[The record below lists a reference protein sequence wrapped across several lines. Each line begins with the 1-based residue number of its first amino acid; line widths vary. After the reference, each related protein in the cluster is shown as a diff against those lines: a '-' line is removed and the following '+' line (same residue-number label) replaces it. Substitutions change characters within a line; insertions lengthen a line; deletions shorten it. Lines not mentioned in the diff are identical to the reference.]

1 MVFCCTAMPIEASPI
16 GTKNVRSEFTKNLN
30 RSGITFNLVL
40 LVSSESTMCF
50 CLYLPLTTSQCS
62 SEVFPAS
69 LMSYIGQ
76 DFQIPSAVN
85 KGEI

>member
-1 MVFCCTAMPIEASPI
+1 MPIEASPI
-16 GTKNVRSEFTKNLN
+16 GTKNVRSEFMKNLN

-40 LVSSESTMCF
+40 LLSSECTMCF
-50 CLYLPLTTSQCS
+50 GLYLPLTTSQCS
-62 SEVFPAS
+62 SEVFLGS

-76 DFQIPSAVN
+76 YFQIPSAVN